1 MTITWAAY
9 EVIDQGCD
17 TSNVEWAFY
26 DNNVPID
33 GSHPVVKHFNM
44 YVPLNKV
51 DEYTFTATYY
61 KHNKKLY
68 EYLKTTFPRVSN
80 EIEDQHIFEQLTHK
94 VSAKPWDGK
103 L

>member
-1 MTITWAAY
+1 MTIAWAAY
-9 EVIDQGCD
+9 AVIDHGCFD
-17 TSNVEWAFY
+17 IDIEWSIY
-26 DNNVPID
+26 ENNIPINA
-33 GSHPVVKHFNM
+33 SHPFVKHLQHLVQLEEVN
-44 YVPLNKV
+44 
-51 DEYTFTATYY
+51 EYTFTATYY